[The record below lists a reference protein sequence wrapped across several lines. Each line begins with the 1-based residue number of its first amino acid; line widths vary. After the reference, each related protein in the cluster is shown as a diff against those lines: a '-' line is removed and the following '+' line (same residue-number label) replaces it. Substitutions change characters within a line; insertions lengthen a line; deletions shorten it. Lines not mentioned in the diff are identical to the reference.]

1 MSASTPNTAP
11 DGLHVAVGVIRNPF
25 GEVLIS
31 RRPDHVHQGGLWEFP
46 GGKREPGET
55 IERALARELRE
66 ELGIEVAVAEPLI
79 QIRHRYPERQVLL
92 DVFEVTAFTGIPQS
106 REGQPLRWVHPGALR
121 HYDFPAADRPILTA
135 IRLPPHYAILENG
148 GDGNT
153 YRRRLR
159 RLLER
164 GVRLIYWR
172 ARDLPQAHYLQLL
185 GEFCPLV
192 READATLMVRSHPQ
206 ITPQNPLGLHL
217 DGAALKGLRRRPPGW
232 SLVSAACHT
241 LDDLLRA
248 QALGVDFVTLSPILP
263 TPTHPHAD
271 PIGWHSARAWLTRV
285 NLPVYLLGGLDHCDL
300 ARARASGAQGIA
312 GIRLFAL

>member
-1 MSASTPNTAP
+1 M
-11 DGLHVAVGVIRNPF
+11 
-25 GEVLIS
+25 
-31 RRPDHVHQGGLWEFP
+31 
-46 GGKREPGET
+46 
-55 IERALARELRE
+55 
-66 ELGIEVAVAEPLI
+66 
-79 QIRHRYPERQVLL
+79 
-92 DVFEVTAFTGIPQS
+92 
-106 REGQPLRWVHPGALR
+106 
-121 HYDFPAADRPILTA
+121 
-135 IRLPPHYAILENG
+135 
-148 GDGNT
+148 
-153 YRRRLR
+153 
-159 RLLER
+159 LER